1 MSGPVATGLDRIA
14 SDEHRLV
21 RGKRVALL
29 AHPASVDRHLR
40 PAADVLA
47 EAGARI
53 VVLLGPEHGFGGE
66 AQDMEGVRHR
76 TAADAPRV
84 FSLYGDSEASLHP
97 TREMLDGVDL
107 LVVDLQDIGTRYYT
121 FVWTA
126 AFCLDACAEA
136 GIEALVLDR
145 PDPLGC
151 DRVEGPGIQPGYLS
165 FVGLHDVPVRHG
177 LTIAEVLRL
186 YARERRLDLSLEV
199 LAMAGYRR
207 SMSFGDTG
215 LPWVMTSPNMPTLD
229 TALVYPGM
237 CLIEGTDVSEGRG
250 TTRPFEIV
258 GAPWVDGR
266 ELARSALRSGLPGCT
281 LRPLSFRPTF
291 HKHAGRSC
299 GGVQVH
305 VTDARAFLPLRTGV
319 ALLQA
324 LWYTPGNRLS
334 WRREPYEFVSD
345 RPAIDLLAGGAWLR
359 DGIESDAPLDDLC
372 GWWARDERSFRER
385 SEPAWLYR

>member
-1 MSGPVATGLDRIA
+1 
-14 SDEHRLV
+14 
-21 RGKRVALL
+21 
-29 AHPASVDRHLR
+29 
-40 PAADVLA
+40 
-47 EAGARI
+47 
-53 VVLLGPEHGFGGE
+53 
-66 AQDMEGVRHR
+66 
-76 TAADAPRV
+76 
-84 FSLYGDSEASLHP
+84 
-97 TREMLDGVDL
+97 
-107 LVVDLQDIGTRYYT
+107 
-121 FVWTA
+121 
-126 AFCLDACAEA
+126 
-136 GIEALVLDR
+136 
-145 PDPLGC
+145 
-151 DRVEGPGIQPGYLS
+151 
-165 FVGLHDVPVRHG
+165 
-177 LTIAEVLRL
+177 
-186 YARERRLDLSLEV
+186 
-199 LAMAGYRR
+199 
-207 SMSFGDTG
+207 
-215 LPWVMTSPNMPTLD
+215 MTSPNMPTLD